1 MLLNYSC
8 IKKEDFAKRRKKK
21 CNKKRRKLQNRNKV
35 IIFCIPGKIFTD
47 TFLKSWT
54 DLVVWCKSNNITPLL
69 SNSYDP
75 VVYYARNKVLGGN
88 TLEGINQKS
97 KYKLIELIKN
107 RATFKKDIIKES
119 RNILDPDYQ
128 ILDQNFIQK
137 KWNEKINSSILEIIN
152 LIKNS
157 KNIPI
162 DKIKKSYL
170 EVLSKNEI
178 KIGDGMQ
185 SLRLCLIKNPV
196 GPDIFEM
203 IKILGIKESINRLN
217 KNLIEIND

>member
-1 MLLNYSC
+1 MIGWNPGNEEEVFSMKELESIFSLDKINKSGAKFDFEKAKWFNHEH
-8 IKKEDFAKRRKKK
+8 IKKLSDES
-21 CNKKRRKLQNRNKV
+21 LL
-35 IIFCIPGKIFTD
+35 
-47 TFLKSWT
+47 TFL
-54 DLVVWCKSNNITPLL
+54 NENIDKK
-69 SNSYDP
+69 Y
-75 VVYYARNKVLGGN
+75 
-88 TLEGINQKS
+88 LEGINQKS
-97 KYKLIELIKN
+97 KYNLIELIKN
-107 RATFKKDIIKES
+107 RATFKKDIIKET

-137 KWNEKINSSILEIIN
+137 KWNKKINSSIVEIIN

-162 DKIKKSYL
+162 NKIKKSYL

-196 GPDIFEM
+196 GPDIFEV

-217 KNLIEIND
+217 KNLIEING